1 MKDWEVKASK
11 PLIRKGLGVKV
22 GFPTLVYKRE
32 KEKAMIKNAK
42 VDKSAWVAHS
52 ADVIGNIE
60 IGEECSVWYHATVR
74 GDLNYVKIG
83 AGTNVQ
89 DGAVVHVDI
98 DCPCEIGS
106 MVTIGH
112 NATIHGCTIG
122 NRSLIGMG
130 SILLNGCKI
139 GNNCIVGAGSL
150 VTGKM
155 DAPDGSLILGS
166 PAKVIRKLT
175 EEEIQEIETNAMT
188 YMCLKNVQ

>member
-1 MKDWEVKASK
+1 M
-11 PLIRKGLGVKV
+11 GY
-22 GFPTLVYKRE
+22 PTLVYKRE